1 MVGPLPVLSRER
13 NTGVF
18 RAAVG
23 PIAVIGVFGMTLGIT
38 YPLLS
43 RMLEERGASGTVI
56 GLNGAMTPL
65 GMVLTAALIPA
76 LVRRL
81 GPWRLMVVAAAGS
94 SAILSLFAVTDDLV
108 LWFVLRALLGS
119 CAVAMFILSETWI
132 SENADVT
139 HRGRLLTAYT
149 SVLALGFC
157 VGPAVL
163 SASENSE
170 AVALAVA
177 VASPLVALWPL
188 WTERARVPAMGASGR
203 VPVGSLTRQLSVL
216 LVAVLAI
223 SVFDAVTLQF
233 LPLYA
238 DAAGLPPGHGEL
250 ALTVLLIGQTTLQ
263 FPLGWLADRLGGRT
277 ALLLSLT
284 VGTAGALLLPAAM
297 GWGLWLW
304 PTVAVW
310 GGIAFAGYPLVLS
323 ILGANLDGE
332 SLLLGNTAFAIVW
345 GVGGVVGPPYAGAAM
360 DVWGANGMP
369 WSLAAL
375 WVLAVL
381 TTVAVFLRRA
391 RGRAAP
397 SPSEPSHSGR

>member
-1 MVGPLPVLSRER
+1 MVGSPCTLRREQ
-13 NTGVF
+13 NTGAF
-18 RAAVG
+18 RTAVG
-23 PIAVIGVFGMTLGIT
+23 PIVIIGVFGMTLGIT

-43 RMLEERGASGTVI
+43 RMLAQRGVSGTVI

-81 GPWRLMVVAAAGS
+81 GPWQLMVAAAVGTS
-94 SAILSLFAVTDDLV
+94 VILALFAVTDGLA
-108 LWFVLRALLGS
+108 LWFILRAVLGS

-132 SENADVT
+132 SENADGA

-163 SASENSE
+163 SASDNS
-170 AVALAVA
+170 VTPALTVA
-177 VASPLVALWPL
+177 VVSPLIALWPL
-188 WTERARVPAMGASGR
+188 YTEKTRVPHMGDSGR
-203 VPVGSLTRQLSVL
+203 VPVGPLARQLSVL

-238 DAAGLPPGHGEL
+238 DAAGLPPGQGEL
-250 ALTVLLIGQTTLQ
+250 ALTVLLIGQMTLQ
-263 FPLGWLADRLGGRT
+263 FPLGWLADRLDARI
-277 ALLLSLT
+277 ALLLSLA

-297 GWGLWLW
+297 GLGLWLW
-304 PTVAVW
+304 PMVAVW
-310 GGIAFAGYPLVLS
+310 GGIAFSGYPLVLS
-323 ILGANLDGE
+323 ILGADLDGE
-332 SLLLGNTAFAIVW
+332 SLLLGNTAFAIIW
-345 GVGGVVGPPYAGAAM
+345 GIGGILGPPYAGAAM
-360 DVWGANGMP
+360 DVWGDHGVP

-375 WVLAVL
+375 WILAMI
-381 TTVAVFLRRA
+381 TTVVVFVRRA
-391 RGRAAP
+391 QAR
-397 SPSEPSHSGR
+397 

>member
-1 MVGPLPVLSRER
+1 MGSLSTLPRKR
-13 NTGVF
+13 NTGAF

-23 PIAVIGVFGMTLGIT
+23 PIVIIGVFGMTLGIT

-81 GPWRLMVVAAAGS
+81 GAWRLMVAAAVGS
-94 SAILSLFAVTDDLV
+94 SAILGLFAVTDSLA
-108 LWFVLRALLGS
+108 LWFILRAVLGS

-157 VGPAVL
+157 VGPAIL
-163 SASENSE
+163 SASDNSE
-170 AVALAVA
+170 ALALTVA
-177 VASPLVALWPL
+177 VVCPLVALWPL
-188 WTERARVPAMGASGR
+188 WTEKSRVPDMGASGR

-238 DAAGLPPGHGEL
+238 DSAGLPAGQGEL
-250 ALTVLLIGQTTLQ
+250 ALTVLLVGQMTLQ

-297 GWGLWLW
+297 GWGIWLW
-304 PTVAVW
+304 PMVAVW
-310 GGIAFAGYPLVLS
+310 GGIAFSGYPLVLS
-323 ILGANLDGE
+323 ILGAHLDGE

-345 GVGGVVGPPYAGAAM
+345 GIGGILGPPYAGAAM
-360 DVWGANGMP
+360 DVWGSHGMP

-375 WVLAVL
+375 WVLAMI
-381 TTVAVFLRRA
+381 TTVAAFLRRA
-391 RGRAAP
+391 QVR
-397 SPSEPSHSGR
+397 

>member
-1 MVGPLPVLSRER
+1 MGSLSALPREQ
-13 NTGVF
+13 NTGAF

-23 PIAVIGVFGMTLGIT
+23 PIVIIGVFGMTLGIT

-76 LVRRL
+76 MVRRL
-81 GPWRLMVVAAAGS
+81 GAWRLMVAAAVGS
-94 SAILSLFAVTDDLV
+94 STILGLFAVTDSLA
-108 LWFVLRALLGS
+108 LWFILRAVLGS

-157 VGPAVL
+157 VGPAIL
-163 SASENSE
+163 SASDNSE
-170 AVALAVA
+170 ALALTVA
-177 VASPLVALWPL
+177 VVCPLVALWPL
-188 WTERARVPAMGASGR
+188 WTEKARVPDMGASGR

-238 DAAGLPPGHGEL
+238 DSAGLPAGQGEL
-250 ALTVLLIGQTTLQ
+250 ALTVLLVGQMTLQ

-277 ALLLSLT
+277 ALLLCLT

-297 GWGLWLW
+297 GWGIWLW
-304 PTVAVW
+304 PMVAVW
-310 GGIAFAGYPLVLS
+310 GGIAFSGYPLVLS
-323 ILGANLDGE
+323 ILGANLDGA

-345 GVGGVVGPPYAGAAM
+345 GIGGIIGPPYAGAAM
-360 DVWGANGMP
+360 DVWGAHGMP

-375 WVLAVL
+375 WVLAVI
-381 TTVAVFLRRA
+381 TTMAAFLRRA
-391 RGRAAP
+391 QVR
-397 SPSEPSHSGR
+397 